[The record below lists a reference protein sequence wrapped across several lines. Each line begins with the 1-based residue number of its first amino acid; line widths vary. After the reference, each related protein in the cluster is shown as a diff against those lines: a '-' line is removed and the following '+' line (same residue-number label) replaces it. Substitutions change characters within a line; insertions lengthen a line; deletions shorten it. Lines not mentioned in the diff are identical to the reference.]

1 MPQPRKYR
9 NNAEKQAAYRA
20 RQKAGR
26 VVPQPTRG
34 TDAITRRVMDE
45 GRKSLDAILGD
56 RNRG

>member
-20 RQKAGR
+20 RKKKGQ
-26 VVPQPTRG
+26 VVPSRG
-34 TDAITRRVMDE
+34 NDAITGRVMAQ

-56 RNRG
+56 RER

>member
-1 MPQPRKYR
+1 MPMPRKYR

-26 VVPQPTRG
+26 VVPHPTRG
-34 TDAITRRVMDE
+34 NEAITRRVMDE

-56 RNRG
+56 RKK